1 MSATLE
7 PSQNATPASKAV
19 LLTRTVQEPI
29 QGLPYFSELILHA
42 IRMAPDPQVAHA
54 AFGNSLE
61 GECLACGIRASG
73 EEILALGVAPSA
85 SAPKVERLRMG
96 YCARRTCDSRF
107 YQITCKPAPGIDWSP
122 IFAIKDG
129 YLSAPEVVEQGEAQV
144 AGDGDLSRK
153 NRRAIFAI
161 AAAGAA
167 LLMMVGWQL
176 YAGGSIPFL
185 REAEKFQVDT
195 APDVLELS
203 RSQ

>member
-7 PSQNATPASKAV
+7 PSQYSTPASRAV
-19 LLTRTVQEPI
+19 LLTRTLQEPI
-29 QGLPYFSELILHA
+29 QGLPYFSGLILHA
-42 IRMAPDPQVAHA
+42 IQTAADPQAARA
-54 AFGNSLE
+54 AFGSSLE
-61 GECLACGIRASG
+61 GECLACGIRTTG
-73 EEILALGVAPSA
+73 EEILALGVEASA

-107 YQITCKPAPGIDWSP
+107 YQLTCKPAAGIDWSP
-122 IFAIKDG
+122 IFAIKEG
-129 YLSAPEVVEQGEAQV
+129 YISAPEVVEQDEAQ
-144 AGDGDLSRK
+144 AGDADLSPK

-161 AAAGAA
+161 AAVGAV

-203 RSQ
+203 SSQ